1 MENEKIVFNVGLCNG
16 RHEMPV
22 SEYIFQE
29 IENPCDVG
37 IIEKNA
43 LDWVNDKFIVS
54 VIETLENK
62 GLQEADFNDC
72 KIELNIYVTGL
83 TICLTSVLKALML
96 FSMLLFKSALFEGV
110 TDRRNYNLDSDFF
123 TINLM
128 HYNTKTG
135 EYVPQKF
142 I

>member
-1 MENEKIVFNVGLCNG
+1 MEKEKIVFNVGLCSG

-29 IENPCDVG
+29 VENPCDVES
-37 IIEKNA
+37 IEKNA
-43 LDWVNDKFIVS
+43 LDWVNDKFIVN

-83 TICLTSVLKALML
+83 TICLTSVLKTLML
-96 FSMLLFKSALFEGV
+96 FSIMLFKSASFKEV
-110 TDRRNYNLDSDFF
+110 TGRRYYKFDSDFF

-135 EYVPQKF
+135 DYVPQRF